1 MKKLIAV
8 MLSLCVLCCIPA
20 PAFAAA
26 SYDVSVST
34 IDSIVSGSSNYS
46 RTAISQLSAA
56 QTEYNNAV
64 AKINNTNAKINAS
77 TDPEEISS
85 LKDELADL
93 VKERDAAALNI
104 QQVSFDNSLTL
115 VQQGETAK
123 EQYLKYL
130 ESLNTKKSLLVSIDV
145 QKNSVSIAKK
155 KYKKGMISRNDL
167 TKAKEA
173 LEDLQDQ
180 LPDAEYEIQQEYNS
194 LIDSLGVPD
203 GSSLNV
209 QPLSGEDKAAF
220 AAAKYYSFSTD
231 LNSVLAN
238 SIEIKKANAKV
249 NALRS
254 AGGTEYSS
262 ALSDLDSLVTKTR
275 KSFRDQY
282 DSLQHSIAS
291 MKSYDKKTARAKSAM
306 KQAKKKYHCGL
317 ISRNEY
323 TTSVNAYKEAKT
335 NGEKAIT
342 SLYPTIMKYQ
352 LAVKGY

>member
-1 MKKLIAV
+1 

-20 PAFAAA
+20 PVFAAS
-26 SYDVSVST
+26 SYDVSVNT
-34 IDSIVSGSSNYS
+34 IDGIVSGASNYS
-46 RTAISQLSAA
+46 RAAVSQLSAA
-56 QTEYNNAV
+56 QTDYNNAV
-64 AKINNTNAKINAS
+64 VKINSTNAKINAS
-77 TDPEEISS
+77 TDPDETAA
-85 LKDELADL
+85 LKEELADL
-93 VKERDAAALNI
+93 IKERDAAALNI
-104 QQVSFDNSLTL
+104 QQVSLDNSLTL
-115 VQQGETAK
+115 VQQGESAK

-130 ESLNTKKSLLVSIDV
+130 ESLSSKKSLLVSIDV
-145 QKNSVSIAKK
+145 KKNSVSIARK

-180 LPDAEYEIQQEYNS
+180 VPDADYEIQQEYNA
-194 LIDSLGVPD
+194 LIDSLGVAD
-203 GSSLNV
+203 DSTLNV

-220 AAAKYYSFSTD
+220 AAAKYYSFTTD
-231 LNSVLAN
+231 MNSVLAN
-238 SIEIKKANAKV
+238 SLEIKKANAKV

-254 AGGTEYSS
+254 TGGTDYSN
-262 ALSDLDSLVTKTR
+262 ALSDLDTLMTKTR

-291 MKSYDKKTARAKSAM
+291 MKSYDRKTARAKSAM
-306 KQAKKKYHCGL
+306 KQAKKKYHYGL

-323 TTSVNAYKEAKT
+323 TASVNAYKEAKT